1 MKSKKKPK
9 VSLKSSLPNEPR
21 LIELERLRIDARKK
35 VTQAEE
41 AMQLVID
48 YALNMENEIQRLR
61 NALKNI
67 SDVVDESLLLDEDLA
82 QAWGTLRVEVI
93 NARRALEGK

>member
-9 VSLKSSLPNEPR
+9 VSHKSILFNEVR
-21 LIELERLRIDARKK
+21 LDLERLRIDARNKAK
-35 VTQAEE
+35 QAED
-41 AMQLVID
+41 AMQVVLD
-48 YALNMENEIQRLR
+48 YALGMEIEIQRLR
-61 NALKNI
+61 KALKNI

-93 NARRALEGK
+93 NARRALENG